1 VKDGRAGIVEM
12 SAKNICLIGGTGLS
26 ILVAPWRTRVR
37 HAADRRGPAGEKL
50 FYEGG
55 VPKKVV

>member
-1 VKDGRAGIVEM
+1 MKDGRAGTVEM

-26 ILVAPWRTRVR
+26 ILVALFGAYAMRPIV
-37 HAADRRGPAGEKL
+37 AVQSAKKL

-55 VPKKVV
+55 GPKKVV